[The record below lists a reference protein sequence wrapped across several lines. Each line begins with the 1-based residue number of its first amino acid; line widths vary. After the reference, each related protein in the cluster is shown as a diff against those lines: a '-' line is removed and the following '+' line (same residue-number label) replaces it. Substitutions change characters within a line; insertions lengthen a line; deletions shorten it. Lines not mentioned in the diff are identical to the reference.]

1 MLRLT
6 SLNHHFATSLQLLAL
21 YMSNLAQL
29 LKSQKA
35 KYQLELDFATFH
47 VVMALEGWGG
57 LEGFGGSR
65 YFSGSASAVIQGVH
79 SFKATGT
86 ITTEQLDLAHVSDA
100 VPEDAIP

>member
-79 SFKATGT
+79 SSKATG

>member
-79 SFKATGT
+79 SSKATGT

-100 VPEDAIP
+100 IQPSP